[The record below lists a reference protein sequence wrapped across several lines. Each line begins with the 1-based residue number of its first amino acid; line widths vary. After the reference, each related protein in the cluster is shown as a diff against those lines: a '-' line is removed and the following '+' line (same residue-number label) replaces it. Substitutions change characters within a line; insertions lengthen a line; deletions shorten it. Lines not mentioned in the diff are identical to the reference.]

1 GTAARVDAGGRGVP
15 GRGRVR
21 RTSRGDPPAAERL
34 GPVSKCL
41 AGLRRAQT
49 TTGRVGVSS
58 GYNTGIQ
65 TKRRLAGSPPGPRLG
80 STEHFETGPSGGGD
94 EAPAAPPRGGPR
106 SPAVGERSR
115 GPAGR
120 PGRRAASRR
129 RT

>member
-1 GTAARVDAGGRGVP
+1 MRRPADPSPGASDHATGGR
-15 GRGRVR
+15 
-21 RTSRGDPPAAERL
+21 PAPARAL

-80 STEHFETGPSGGGD
+80 STEHFETGPSGASAEAGGQPVQRLHRYPV
-94 EAPAAPPRGGPR
+94 EAYLEVQVRT
-106 SPAVGERSR
+106 
-115 GPAGR
+115 
-120 PGRRAASRR
+120 GRRTGRADASDELAAGHVL
-129 RT
+129 